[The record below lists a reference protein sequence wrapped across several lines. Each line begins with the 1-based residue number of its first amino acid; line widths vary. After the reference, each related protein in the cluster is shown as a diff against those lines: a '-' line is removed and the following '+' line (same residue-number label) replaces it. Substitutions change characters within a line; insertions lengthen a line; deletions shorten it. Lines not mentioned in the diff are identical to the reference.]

1 MSERNAEIEYP
12 FGDDEHTFR
21 LGLKELEELQEKCDA
36 GPGFVLGRLMSPR
49 LEWRVEDVRH
59 TLRLGLIGGGMPAS
73 DAIKLVKRYVDDRP
87 AWAENAKIAQ
97 GVLAMAIFGPAEEA
111 AGDASGEEV
120 GETDQQPN
128 HSPVENG
135 ASQDCTETVP

>member
-1 MSERNAEIEYP
+1 
-12 FGDDEHTFR
+12 
-21 LGLKELEELQEKCDA
+21 
-36 GPGFVLGRLMSPR
+36 MSPR

-111 AGDASGEEV
+111 ASDASGEKS
-120 GETDQQPN
+120 GKMDQQPN
-128 HSPVENG
+128 LFPEESG